1 MKLFFFFT
9 ETGSLTPQLT
19 TFNPKEN
26 CTLLLMGWPLKMHH
40 LPLNW
45 VHRKSKIHTLTCGQ
59 GFGRR
64 GERSHQVQKWRFSC
78 SCVESDPTTEPQKQ
92 VEMDCRE
99 RKERWRK
106 EGEKCFREDASAWKS
121 ATQWEY
127 RTSVSTGVVCSLCE
141 EEGTAGRQI
150 YSSFSLWTH
159 PVFTQHLARIW
170 RLAGEVE
177 QPAPISRL
185 DNIDFQHKELKQKQ
199 VLEILTYVLLTTS
212 SFCPFF
218 NPSFSL

>member
-1 MKLFFFFT
+1 MKLFFT

-45 VHRKSKIHTLTCGQ
+45 VYRKSKIHTLTCGQ

-78 SCVESDPTTEPQKQ
+78 SCVESDQTTEPQKQ

-106 EGEKCFREDASAWKS
+106 EGEKCFREDASAWKIS
-121 ATQWEY
+121 NTVRIPYKRVNGGCLLALW
-127 RTSVSTGVVCSLCE
+127 G
-141 EEGTAGRQI
+141 GR
-150 YSSFSLWTH
+150 H
-159 PVFTQHLARIW
+159 
-170 RLAGEVE
+170 
-177 QPAPISRL
+177 SRET
-185 DNIDFQHKELKQKQ
+185 DIQ
-199 VLEILTYVLLTTS
+199 
-212 SFCPFF
+212 
-218 NPSFSL
+218 